1 MKEAQLIN
9 DRNAALKLAL
19 SELGCSG
26 SGKSEAQNK
35 IKNEEKGTNSK
46 KKRDEEQCI
55 R

>member
-26 SGKSEAQNK
+26 SGKSKAQNK
-35 IKNEEKGTNSK
+35 IKNEREGDKLEKEK
-46 KKRDEEQCI
+46 
-55 R
+55 